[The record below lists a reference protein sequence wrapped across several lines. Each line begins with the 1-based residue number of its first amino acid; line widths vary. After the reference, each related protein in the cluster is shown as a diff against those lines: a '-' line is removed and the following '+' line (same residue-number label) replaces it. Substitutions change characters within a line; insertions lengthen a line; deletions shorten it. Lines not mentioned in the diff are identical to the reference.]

1 MSENKKSYAIVK
13 TFKNLDKLDTVL
25 LVDTHSEIWE
35 FDNFDEAQAIADILT
50 KNSDSGWLYFVRP
63 INNIEQ

>member
-13 TFKNLDKLDTVL
+13 TFKSSNKIDTIL

-35 FDNFDEAQAIADILT
+35 FDNFDEAQTIADILT
-50 KNSDSGWLYFVRP
+50 KNSDSGWIYFVRP
-63 INNIEQ
+63 INNSEQ